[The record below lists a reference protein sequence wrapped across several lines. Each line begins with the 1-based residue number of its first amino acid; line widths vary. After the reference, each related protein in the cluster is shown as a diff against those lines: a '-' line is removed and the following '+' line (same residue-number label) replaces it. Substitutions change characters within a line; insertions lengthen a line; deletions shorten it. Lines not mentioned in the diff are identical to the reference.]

1 MENIENRLKD
11 AIKLS
16 DTQISEAH
24 LKKTLLSARQELC
37 RKSKRERIKFK
48 TFLLQQ
54 IRFIGWKIWL
64 VQGLM
69 LAAVCSML
77 SISFGNILFHNQ
89 EHIAMLLSGIA
100 ILILMMA
107 IPFIHRALR
116 YKMHEIEVAT
126 YFSSIKLLTAKLL
139 IITVGDIFM
148 LGGIFLLTI
157 LKTQLNTGSVLLYL
171 VFPFLLASYGCLY
184 LMGHISAERFLP
196 CCTGMCVLLFSGM
209 ILLKRFC
216 PQFFHQTL
224 SAGWIAI
231 CIVLLLFCI
240 SQYRYIIYRSDY
252 TEMQLG

>member
-77 SISFGNILFHNQ
+77 SISFGNIL
-89 EHIAMLLSGIA
+89 
-100 ILILMMA
+100 
-107 IPFIHRALR
+107 
-116 YKMHEIEVAT
+116 
-126 YFSSIKLLTAKLL
+126 
-139 IITVGDIFM
+139 
-148 LGGIFLLTI
+148 
-157 LKTQLNTGSVLLYL
+157 
-171 VFPFLLASYGCLY
+171 
-184 LMGHISAERFLP
+184 
-196 CCTGMCVLLFSGM
+196 
-209 ILLKRFC
+209 
-216 PQFFHQTL
+216 
-224 SAGWIAI
+224 
-231 CIVLLLFCI
+231 
-240 SQYRYIIYRSDY
+240 
-252 TEMQLG
+252 